1 MRIERDWKG
10 RREGDGRIEIGEG
23 RKGREGCLP
32 IRLCS
37 RLCMTRGW
45 QLHAPQ
51 LHHLG
56 GGGGG
61 RLKSEAEGEDWG
73 RIKAESEEG

>member
-1 MRIERDWKG
+1 MRIKRDWKR

-37 RLCMTRGW
+37 RPCMTRAW

-56 GGGGG
+56 RGGG
-61 RLKSEAEGEDWG
+61 RLKSETEGKDLG
-73 RIKAESEEG
+73 RRKSESEEE